1 MASLTKNIAPAY
13 SASAQYSEGDFVLF
27 AGKLY
32 RANETTTGTFDTSKW
47 TEIFL
52 SDLVRG
58 NSNLGNDEQCLL
70 SFLIS
75 NAVGAVYT
83 YDWKNV
89 YYNKNFLT
97 FGTNSVTVKKA
108 CKISKYSYAFTLQ
121 KNNAVIYVN
130 NNPVIELTASGL
142 QNDVACDI
150 QLNIGDVITSV
161 QNLGASSADFAI
173 SLVLK

>member
-1 MASLTKNIAPAY
+1 MREDITSLFFCV
-13 SASAQYSEGDFVLF
+13 SLD
-27 AGKLY
+27 
-32 RANETTTGTFDTSKW
+32 
-47 TEIFL
+47 L
-52 SDLVRG
+52 S
-58 NSNLGNDEQCLL
+58 SNLGNDEQCLL

-97 FGTNSVTVKKA
+97 FGTNSVTVKRA
-108 CKISKYSYAFTLQ
+108 CKISKYSYAFTYQ
-121 KNNAVIYVN
+121 KNDAVIYVN
-130 NNPVIELTASGL
+130 NNPVIKLTASGL

-150 QLNIGDVITSV
+150 QLNVGDVITAV